1 MPKVREVFERA
12 YGPVPDGA
20 TCHVGYSVPCEGV
33 SICAAYDVEGRC
45 YSSRGDDWEA
55 FSFDESEGP
64 DISDRDAEAF
74 RGFFDAAYDAAL
86 DALTK
91 AQPDYRTVIALADAM
106 AVAEREYKV
115 APSEGSYMQAAE
127 ATKRFEEASREFW
140 ASLSTDGTGE
150 SPVLSTH
157 LDVMGKLYE
166 QDETED
172 TIDDGF
178 GNAWGKCR
186 PDCGMYVV
194 RPGKAACGYEGT
206 TGCGFYPG
214 DDVMGEGK

>member
-1 MPKVREVFERA
+1 M
-12 YGPVPDGA
+12 
-20 TCHVGYSVPCEGV
+20 
-33 SICAAYDVEGRC
+33 
-45 YSSRGDDWEA
+45 
-55 FSFDESEGP
+55 SEWKGP
-64 DISDRDAEAF
+64 D
-74 RGFFDAAYDAAL
+74 
-86 DALTK
+86 
-91 AQPDYRTVIALADAM
+91 PRTVIALADAM
-106 AVAEREYKV
+106 GVAVRELIGLYEYYESDEGEARQVYEERME
-115 APSEGSYMQAAE
+115 
-127 ATKRFEEASREFW
+127 RFEEASREFW
-140 ASLSTDGTGE
+140 AALSADGTGE

-214 DDVMGEGK
+214 DDVKEETP